1 MKEIRVQIP
10 YDVCAEVERR
20 FFEYNAAKDIIK
32 FLMSREDVLESKLM
46 WYINNTETRFTE
58 LELLKDEVTAQY
70 KPEGLDNYGYEFD
83 FRESCI
89 VYKAN

>member
-10 YDVCAEVERR
+10 HDVCAEVERR

-58 LELLKDEVTAQY
+58 LELLKDEVTSQY
-70 KPEGLDNYGYEFD
+70 KPEGMGDVGYEFD
-83 FRESCI
+83 FKESCI